1 MRGPM
6 DMIFGVF
13 SETYVRLLANITSQ
27 FFSRHNKSY
36 NNLNVKKFLKLN
48 GP

>member
-13 SETYVRLLANITSQ
+13 SGTYVKLLTSKTSQ
-27 FFSRHNKSY
+27 FFLRYSKSY
-36 NNLNVKKFLKLN
+36 NNLNVKKCLKLKD
-48 GP
+48 P